1 MPVINDNPYL
11 SKYKGLYCKK
21 QNQKHSQHFIK
32 LNIPVIYEY
41 FTCAFTT

>member
-1 MPVINDNPYL
+1 MPMITDNPYL
-11 SKYKGLYCKK
+11 SKYKCLYYKK
-21 QNQKHSQHFIK
+21 QSQKHSQRFIK